1 MTKIPNTM
9 CLELTAAHIISGD
22 RFIMACDDECGKYN
36 LCHGITNGQQ
46 TKVRDVRNREKT
58 D

>member
-1 MTKIPNTM
+1 M
-9 CLELTAAHIISGD
+9 CPELTAAHIISGD

-36 LCHGITNGQQ
+36 LCHGITIGQQ
-46 TKVRDVRNREKT
+46 TKVRDVRNSEKT